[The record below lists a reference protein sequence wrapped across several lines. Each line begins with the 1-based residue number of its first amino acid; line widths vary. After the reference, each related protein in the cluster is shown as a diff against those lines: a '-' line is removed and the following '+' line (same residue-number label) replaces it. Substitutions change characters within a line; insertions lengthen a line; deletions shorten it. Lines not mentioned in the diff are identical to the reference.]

1 MSKDQTKVV
10 LVEDDLF
17 LAKMYEK
24 KFNQAGFD
32 LKIFASA
39 EPAIKEIK
47 ENKPELVLL
56 DILLPGELNGFAIL
70 KSIRADEATKDIT
83 VVMLSN
89 FSGSE
94 EVKKAKELGADDYII
109 KIELTPSEVIEK
121 VKKML
126 KK

>member
-1 MSKDQTKVV
+1 MSENQTKII

-24 KFNQAGFD
+24 KFSQEGFS

-47 ENKPELVLL
+47 KDKPDLVLL
-56 DILLPGELNGFAIL
+56 DILLPGKLNGFAIL
-70 KSIRADEATKDIT
+70 KNIKEDDSTKNIP

-89 FSGSE
+89 FSGGE
-94 EVKKAKELGADDYII
+94 EVKKAKDLGADDYII

-121 VKKML
+121 IKKML